1 MRFVLALCAIL
12 IAGPAFAAT
21 AWDDI
26 RYSLYGDRILRPGAD
41 VVQLDAPYRTDNDI
55 RTVIGAELTA
65 PPNAMISKV
74 TLVLDENPMPVSAVF
89 SLAEPQPAFA
99 FSATMRIN
107 GPTPIHVVAET
118 TDGEAYV
125 VEGYVKTSGLGACAA
140 PPGTDPEEA
149 LATLGEMELFLAE
162 PDAGSLTGQVM
173 ALASEGTKELSVD
186 VQHPSH
192 SGMQKDQI
200 SLLFIP
206 MRYVSDLDIGV
217 NGAPYAGVTGSISMS
232 ENPSLTLTVPKQAQT
247 ATVRMT
253 DTDGTVT
260 EATTAT
266 KLY

>member
-1 MRFVLALCAIL
+1 MRFALALCATL
-12 IAGPAFAAT
+12 LAGPALAEA

-26 RYSLYGDRILRPGAD
+26 RHALYGDRVLRPGAD
-41 VVQLDAPYRTDNDI
+41 LVQLDAPYRTDNDV
-55 RTVIGAELTA
+55 RTVIGANITA
-65 PPNAMISKV
+65 PADALISKV

-89 SLAEPQPAFA
+89 SLSEPQPAFG
-99 FSATMRIN
+99 FSATLRIN
-107 GPTPIHVVAET
+107 GPTPIHVIAEA
-118 TDGEAYV
+118 TDGEVYV
-125 VEGYVKTSGLGACAA
+125 VESYVKTSGLGACAA
-140 PPGTDPEEA
+140 PPGTDPVAA
-149 LATLGEMELFLAE
+149 LESLGEMELVLAD
-162 PDAGSLTGQVM
+162 PTDGSLTGQLM
-173 ALASEGTKELSVD
+173 ALATDGTKELSVD
-186 VQHPSH
+186 IQHPSH

-200 SLLFIP
+200 SLLYIP

-232 ENPSLTLTVPKQAQT
+232 ENPSLTLSVPGKTQT